1 MTARNWNA
9 TYFPSNE
16 HSEFVDRPVTES
28 VSVWAGF
35 DTDYDTDEQS
45 AFLDRPAKE
54 SVTARVSPPF
64 RTVVVNVS
72 IVVTEES
79 ELRGMVL
86 CETNK
91 RETPVIREKGE
102 GQRIANTSPVAFQ
115 QIDTRNYHYHGTDVC
130 FGVCGTVD
138 SANCPETCSG
148 SCEPGH

>member
-1 MTARNWNA
+1 MESVTTEAEIDAYFISKEDSELVDRPVTELVTARNGNP

-28 VSVWAGF
+28 VSVRAGF

-91 RETPVIREKGE
+91 WD
-102 GQRIANTSPVAFQ
+102 N
-115 QIDTRNYHYHGTDVC
+115 
-130 FGVCGTVD
+130 
-138 SANCPETCSG
+138 
-148 SCEPGH
+148 